1 MILGGVKLPRKA
13 KHHKELS
20 SHPQEIACCHGNYL
34 SSYGKEKKST
44 FFFSVKEERL
54 ESGEGKSGS
63 TGNGTFP
70 PRTGHIF

>member
-1 MILGGVKLPRKA
+1 MVLGGVKLPRKA
-13 KHHKELS
+13 EHHKELS
-20 SHPQEIACCHGNYL
+20 SHPQEIACCHGNCQVM
-34 SSYGKEKKST
+34 GKKKNRH
-44 FFFSVKEERL
+44 FFFSVKEGRL